1 MKISLCRLIC
11 FWCIS
16 PLRFSETLPGAMPN
30 ISVPSISIPVSRQT
44 PSTRRRLPGPPYA
57 FLIEYAALTLL
68 TGTSFTPDKP
78 CCPLSPHRS
87 PIRSH
92 GDESWL
98 ASSRSPCYCARGLA
112 RGVWVCV
119 CIGEGDGG
127 VWVWERI
134 ASSNGKPL
142 YTRERTNTAGAEY
155 GSAPVRIYALDG
167 VKPLPSENGSHFG
180 IVISTRVDS
189 D

>member
-1 MKISLCRLIC
+1 
-11 FWCIS
+11 
-16 PLRFSETLPGAMPN
+16 MPN
-30 ISVPSISIPVSRQT
+30 ISVPSISIPVPRQT
-44 PSTRRRLPGPPYA
+44 RCRLPRAPYA

-68 TGTSFTPDKP
+68 TGTSFTPERP
-78 CCPLSPHRS
+78 RRPLSPHRS

-98 ASSRSPCYCARGLA
+98 ASSRSPCYCTRGLA

-119 CIGEGDGG
+119 LGREMGG
-127 VWVWERI
+127 GAVWERI

-142 YTRERTNTAGAEY
+142 YTRERTNTDGAEY
-155 GSAPVRIYALDG
+155 GSAPRADLCTRCG
-167 VKPLPSENGSHFG
+167 VKPLPSEKRSHFG
-180 IVISTRVDS
+180 IVISTPVDS